1 MFGLTLGEG
10 AGRKNSARTEITGEK
25 EQGKE
30 MKTRCVEQIVCGK
43 LLTRGGIRHN
53 ALLKLSKGKIQGI
66 ESYGGKSGMNSK
78 VEASTLDA
86 SRFAIAP
93 GFIDLHI
100 QGCGGADFLDATP
113 EAVRTIA
120 KGAARGGCTSLLATT
135 TISKE
140 DGDLRKFR
148 QLIASVKQY
157 CEGAGEGARIVGV
170 HLEGP
175 YLNEAKRGGFGPE
188 YIRAPDLDEFRA
200 ILEIAEGL
208 LRLITIAPE
217 LEGAEAIIQE
227 AVKRGI
233 NVSLGH
239 SMATFD
245 VARRAFSLGATQLT
259 HGFNAMEP
267 LHHRE
272 PGLIGAALLEDD
284 VFIQVIPDGIHLHP
298 AVLRLLM
305 RLKGSKRL
313 VLISDATA
321 PCGLPE
327 GTKIKGVG
335 GEIMLIDGAIRLED
349 GTLAG
354 SALMLNRSAKK
365 MMQFTEID
373 ELQAVEMASQT
384 PATAIGID
392 KHTGS
397 IEEGKVA
404 DVVVLDDD
412 FNVKYTLCEGRI
424 VYQSNDS

>member
-1 MFGLTLGEG
+1 
-10 AGRKNSARTEITGEK
+10 
-25 EQGKE
+25 
-30 MKTRCVEQIVCGK
+30 MKARCVEQIVCGK
-43 LLTRGGIRHN
+43 LLTPSGIRHSV
-53 ALLKLSKGKIQGI
+53 LLKLSKGKIQRI
-66 ESYGGKSGMNSK
+66 EKLSGKSGMNSK
-78 VEASTLDA
+78 KEAKTLDA
-86 SRFAIAP
+86 SRFTVAP

-113 EAVRTIA
+113 EPVRTISQ
-120 KGAARGGCTSLLATT
+120 GAAKGGCTSLLGTT

-140 DGDLRKFR
+140 DRNLKKFR
-148 QLIASVKQY
+148 QLIASLKQ
-157 CEGAGEGARIVGV
+157 CCKEDGEGARILGV

-188 YIRAPDLDEFRA
+188 YIRSPDLDEFRA
-200 ILEIAEGL
+200 ILEISDGL

-227 AVKRGI
+227 AVRRGVY
-233 NVSLGH
+233 VSLGH

-245 VARRAFSLGATQLT
+245 VAQRAFSIGATQLT

-298 AVLRLLM
+298 AVLRLLV
-305 RLKGSKRL
+305 RVKGSKRL

-327 GTKIKGVG
+327 GTRIKGVG
-335 GEIMLIDGAIRLED
+335 GEIMFKEGAIRLED

-354 SALMLNRSAKK
+354 SALMLNRSVER
-365 MMQFTEID
+365 MMQFGGIEM
-373 ELQAVEMASQT
+373 LQAVEMASQT
-384 PATAIGID
+384 PAKAIGVN
-392 KHTGS
+392 KQKGS
-397 IEEGKVA
+397 IEKGKDA

-412 FNVKYTLCEGRI
+412 FNVKYTLCEGRV
-424 VYQSNDS
+424 VYQSNDL

>member
-1 MFGLTLGEG
+1 
-10 AGRKNSARTEITGEK
+10 
-25 EQGKE
+25 
-30 MKTRCVEQIVCGK
+30 MKGRCVEQVVCGK
-43 LLTRGGIRHN
+43 LLTRGGVRHR

-66 ESYGGKSGMNSK
+66 ESCGGKGSEGSK
-78 VEASTLDA
+78 IDEKTLDA
-86 SRFAIAP
+86 SRFTVAA

-100 QGCGGADFLDATP
+100 QGCGGADFLDATV

-120 KGAARGGCTSLLATT
+120 EGAARGGCTSLLATT

-140 DGDLRKFR
+140 DRNLKEFR
-148 QLIASVKQY
+148 QLIASLKQC
-157 CEGAGEGARIVGV
+157 CEETGEGARILGV

-200 ILEIAEGL
+200 ILEISEGL

-227 AVKRGI
+227 AVRRGI
-233 NVSLGH
+233 CVSLGH

-272 PGLIGAALLEDD
+272 PGLIGAALLEDE

-298 AVLRLLM
+298 AVLRLLV
-305 RLKGSKRL
+305 RLKGSKGL

-335 GEIMLIDGAIRLED
+335 GEIMLKDGAIRLED

-354 SALMLNRSAKK
+354 SALLLNRSVER
-365 MMQFTEID
+365 MMQFGGID
-373 ELQAVEMASQT
+373 MLKAVEMASNT

-397 IEEGKVA
+397 IEEGKNA
-404 DVVVLDDD
+404 DLVVMDDD

-424 VYQSNDS
+424 VYQAEGL

>member
-1 MFGLTLGEG
+1 MT
-10 AGRKNSARTEITGEK
+10 AG
-25 EQGKE
+25 
-30 MKTRCVEQIVCGK
+30 CVKQIVCGK
-43 LLTRGGIRHN
+43 LLAPSGIRHSV
-53 ALLKLSKGKIQGI
+53 LLKLSKGKIQGI
-66 ESYGGKSGMNSK
+66 ESYGGEGSEGSK
-78 VEASTLDA
+78 IDEKTLDA
-86 SRFAIAP
+86 SRYTVAP
-93 GFIDLHI
+93 GFIDIHI

-113 EAVRTIA
+113 EAVRTISQ
-120 KGAARGGCTSLLATT
+120 GAAKGGCTSLLATT

-140 DGDLRKFR
+140 DRDLSKFR
-148 QLIASVKQY
+148 QLIASVKQHR
-157 CEGAGEGARIVGV
+157 EGDREGARILGV

-188 YIRAPDLDEFRA
+188 YIRSPDLDEFRR
-200 ILEIAEGL
+200 ILEISDGL
-208 LRLITIAPE
+208 LGLITIAPE
-217 LEGAEAIIQE
+217 LEGAAAIIEE

-233 NVSLGH
+233 YVSLGH
-239 SMATFD
+239 TMATFD
-245 VARRAFSLGATQLT
+245 VAQRAFSLGATQVT

-272 PGLIGAALLEDD
+272 PGLIGAALLEDE

-298 AVLRLLM
+298 AVLRLLV

-335 GEIMLIDGAIRLED
+335 GEIMLKDGAIRLND

-354 SALMLNRSAKK
+354 SALLLNRSVER
-365 MMQFTEID
+365 MMQFAGVSQ
-373 ELQAVEMASQT
+373 LQAVEMASQT

-412 FNVKYTLCEGRI
+412 FNVKYTLCEGRV
-424 VYQSNDS
+424 VYRSNDS